1 RFFLCDFRG
10 GTGSGVHSFGVKPR
24 GAGFEVFDRAEFLW
38 DVLVTDGDF
47 GYDGCFYVTD
57 WVNGWNLTGKGR
69 LYRVYDPATR
79 QAPEVLETKKLFAEG
94 FAQRTPEQLVVLLR
108 HRDQRVRQ
116 EAQFALVEKNGFA
129 ALREVSRD
137 ETADRLARLHAIW
150 GLGQLGRKFRE

>member
-1 RFFLCDFRG
+1 
-10 GTGSGVHSFGVKPR
+10 
-24 GAGFEVFDRAEFLW
+24 
-38 DVLVTDGDF
+38 VTDGDF

-69 LYRVYDPATR
+69 LYRVFDPATR
-79 QAPEVLETKKLFAEG
+79 NAPEVMETKKLFAEG
-94 FAQRTPEQLVVLLR
+94 FTQRGSEQLVVLLR

-137 ETADRLARLHAIW
+137 ETADTLARLHAVWDWASW
-150 GLGQLGRKFRE
+150 GGSSGNRSACFSA